1 LIETLRC
8 FHCWKLLDNPGQS
21 DYIQCPECETRL
33 FTGNTVIELL
43 KGKAVAMAE
52 YPVLLGG
59 MLKMMVQYD
68 ELYKGNTELIAG
80 TDARHYPDAIYYHR
94 GDMLMRQPVLCEIE
108 VCRTL
113 GDPNTLSKCRLFAQ
127 TAKNLNSTFYL
138 IVPAA
143 CEGKEPVETAEDFLK
158 KHMIEPVKIIAL

>member
-8 FHCWKLLDNPGQS
+8 FHCWKLLDNPGQ
-21 DYIQCPECETRL
+21 DNYIGCPECETRL
-33 FTGNTVIELL
+33 FTGSTAKEVL
-43 KGKAVAMAE
+43 KGNAVTTAE
-52 YPVLLGG
+52 YPVLLGR
-59 MLKMMVQYD
+59 MLKIMTQHD

-94 GDMLMRQPVLCEIE
+94 GDILMQQPVLCEIE
-108 VCRTL
+108 VCQTL
-113 GDPNTLSKCRLFAQ
+113 GEPSTVSKCRLFAQ
-127 TAKNLNSTFYL
+127 TVMNLSSTFYL

-143 CEGKEPVETAEDFLK
+143 CEGKKPAEIAEDLLK